1 MNRESNAIEGEKD
14 NNVIC
19 YSVASSSIPSPSI
32 ASSSIPNPNIA
43 ASSSAPN
50 PSIAASSSIPNPS
63 IAASS
68 SIPNP
73 SIAASS
79 SIPNPIIAGSS
90 SIPTD
95 QQYGKLDA
103 AAGDG
108 TAALLNELSKPTVG
122 STIGESTADGNNEVK
137 ERPAKRTQMSP
148 DVGASLPDYNKVSV
162 THINDWIL
170 KKTKHIV
177 PMKNY
182 IHILS

>member
-1 MNRESNAIEGEKD
+1 MNRESNAIMGKRD
-14 NNVIC
+14 NNAIC
-19 YSVASSSIPSPSI
+19 DPVAN
-32 ASSSIPNPNIA
+32 SSIPNPSIA

-50 PSIAASSSIPNPS
+50 PSIAASSSAPNPS
-63 IAASS
+63 IGASS

-79 SIPNPIIAGSS
+79 SIP
-90 SIPTD
+90 TD
-95 QQYGKLDA
+95 QQYGKLHA

-108 TAALLNELSKPTVG
+108 TAAVLNELSKTIVG
-122 STIGESTADGNNEVK
+122 SMINKSMSNANDEVN

-148 DVGASLPDYNKVSV
+148 NMGASPPDYNKVSI

-177 PMKNY
+177 PIKKLYSYLVLGY
-182 IHILS
+182 I